1 MCKYITEL
9 LSCFKFSK
17 DSQNT
22 KSLTKSFQSN
32 PITFLYI
39 YNCADSLREIKI
51 DFFKLLLYMRS
62 NNPPFTLIY
71 LCQDIC
77 RLIREGF
84 IYLVD
89 KGISSKQARYITILE
104 PSVISLAFD
113 VHVIFKMCRY

>member
-1 MCKYITEL
+1 
-9 LSCFKFSK
+9 
-17 DSQNT
+17 
-22 KSLTKSFQSN
+22 
-32 PITFLYI
+32 
-39 YNCADSLREIKI
+39 
-51 DFFKLLLYMRS
+51 MRS

-113 VHVIFKMCRY
+113 VHVIFKMCRYRVSRNRLYIVRNVYNLNCINANGT